1 MIMNEASERILEELK
16 HSYECL
22 FVKTGIEP
30 NCFLLSSDIYCQLLQ
45 QEEILYELKVNSIG
59 IKYINGIDV
68 LLVSGEKVAKA
79 AIIDEQQSTT

>member
-1 MIMNEASERILEELK
+1 MNEASKRILEELK

-30 NCFLLSSDIYCQLLQ
+30 NYFLLSSDIYYQLLQ

-59 IKYINGIDV
+59 IKYIGIDV

>member
-1 MIMNEASERILEELK
+1 
-16 HSYECL
+16 
-22 FVKTGIEP
+22 
-30 NCFLLSSDIYCQLLQ
+30 LLQ

-59 IKYINGIDV
+59 IKYINGINV

>member
-1 MIMNEASERILEELK
+1 MNEASKRILEELQ

-30 NCFLLSSDIYCQLLQ
+30 NYFLLSSDIYYQLLQ

-68 LLVSGEKVAKA
+68 LLVSGEKIAKA